1 MTCAV
6 ETLPST
12 SPYHGHS
19 MPVTSN
25 FTMSLLITV
34 IACIGLSISPAQ
46 AQRIYLDAVLEPA
59 SKSKAAYFL
68 EPGGT
73 DGAGGFLAQIFSLDG
88 SLKAKGRYAD
98 AQYRIPDG
106 RFVFYFPNGK
116 VESEGNYQKGRKNGV
131 WARNDKWGRELA
143 EKVYDAA
150 PLKNLVYTL
159 AQTMPQFPGGEK
171 AMVRYVREK
180 VGKTSGEVLASF
192 IVEKDGQLSDLQ
204 VVGVDDPQIAEQ
216 IAEAIVTAPR
226 WEAGVQDGQP
236 VRVQMRVPLK

>member
-1 MTCAV
+1 MYFLFAT
-6 ETLPST
+6 
-12 SPYHGHS
+12 
-19 MPVTSN
+19 
-25 FTMSLLITV
+25 
-34 IACIGLSISPAQ
+34 IAFVGLSFPPAQ

-59 SKSKAAYFL
+59 TKAKAAYYL
-68 EPGGT
+68 EPGGS
-73 DGAGGFLAQIFSLDG
+73 DGADGYLAQIYNMDG

-98 AQYRIPDG
+98 AECRVPDG
-106 RFVFYFPNGK
+106 HFTFYFPNGK
-116 VESEGNYQKGRKNGV
+116 VESEGNYQNGRKDGV
-131 WARNDKWGRELA
+131 WTRNDKWGRELA

-150 PLKNLVYTL
+150 PLKNLVYTM

-180 VGKTSGEVLASF
+180 VGKTSGEVMASF

-204 VVGVDDPQIAEQ
+204 VVGAEDPRVAEQ
-216 IAEAIVTAPR
+216 IAEAIVAAPR

>member
-1 MTCAV
+1 
-6 ETLPST
+6 
-12 SPYHGHS
+12 
-19 MPVTSN
+19 
-25 FTMSLLITV
+25 MSLLITV

-192 IVEKDGQLSDLQ
+192 KGINGAPAFSPAGTRLALLPLPGFCDFCSSDEQAVEAVSNKSTDSAAQE
-204 VVGVDDPQIAEQ
+204 VVEPA
-216 IAEAIVTAPR
+216 
-226 WEAGVQDGQP
+226 
-236 VRVQMRVPLK
+236 VR